1 MATTGCCDLMR
12 NMGDSRSTDDG
23 DLPIINGN
31 NIPTSPTIEYPK
43 ALAISVSSGPSSII
57 HRSRGHKRT
66 KSAGNNSL
74 RDFSLYTATGLYAHQ
89 PRNKAN
95 LRLYS
100 SSNLPIKTSSELN
113 IYELLASNHYKNSVE
128 INSGQLNIEQ
138 QQQQNGLIINT
149 FHYSNH

>member
-1 MATTGCCDLMR
+1 MATTGCCDLIR

-43 ALAISVSSGPSSII
+43 GSVNSGPSSII

-89 PRNKAN
+89 PGNKN

-128 INSGQLNIEQ
+128 INSGHQLNIE
-138 QQQQNGLIINT
+138 QQQNGLIINT
-149 FHYSNH
+149 FHY